1 MKISQIIDKIN
12 EHHLFVPAFQREYVW
27 KKKDAKN
34 LVDSLIKD
42 YPTGTMLTWET
53 TNPPELKGKYVYE
66 STKGAVKLILD
77 GQQRITTLYLL
88 MTGEIPPYYTE
99 KEITHDIRGLYV
111 NIETLSLEYYRKTIM
126 EHVPTWIDITEIFKG
141 NVRTRDIID
150 QLEQKNDGERI
161 ERERENNIDDNIEAI
176 KRIREREFLEQIIP
190 VKASIKEA
198 IDIFYIVNASGVNLT
213 DAELALAQISG
224 YWPKA
229 REEFKTKLDDLKSKG
244 WVFNLDFIMY
254 ALLATIHR
262 QGSKMEKL
270 HSSENKEKIQE
281 VWRVL
286 DEQVLDYTFNL
297 LQSQA
302 YIDHTNEINS
312 VYALIPIITY
322 IYKKPSHKLSEE
334 EIKKIVKW
342 FYYSQIRFRYISQ
355 LQQKLDKDLGIIEKT
370 ENPFDILLN
379 NIAEERPLEIKA
391 SEFVGRDIRHPLFS
405 LMRWYFKSQEAVCL
419 GTGLQIRK
427 NMGAK
432 YGLERDHIF
441 AYSVLRD
448 SDFYDMNDRFDYA
461 LAQEITNRA
470 ILTTVENRTKSAKF
484 ADVYL
489 KNVKENF
496 PNALKMQC
504 IPENEELWKIE
515 NYKKFLQVRR
525 ELLTEKL
532 NHYLNNISI
541 TKEDIKSE
549 VDLKEVIQTG
559 EHGFLE
565 FKSSMRWN
573 LRESRTDKKM
583 EEIILKSISAFS
595 NSEGGKLLIGVAD
608 NEEILGLEDD
618 YNTLKEANKDHFEL
632 HLRNLINNVYGKD
645 FATTNIKINFPIVDE
660 LEICEIDI
668 KAGSEPLFLE
678 VSNKNGQK
686 SKKFYVRSGNSSQ
699 DLAIDETAS
708 YIKTRFG
715 NEITKT
721 QQYV

>member
-1 MKISQIIDKIN
+1 MKINQIIDKID

-34 LVDSLIKD
+34 LIDSLIKD

-53 TNPPELKGKYVYE
+53 TYPPELKGDYVYE

-126 EHVPTWIDITEIFKG
+126 EKDPTWIDITKIFKG
-141 NVRTRDIID
+141 LVRTRDIVD
-150 QLEQKNDGERI
+150 LLEEKNESERLP
-161 ERERENNIDDNIEAI
+161 REQENKIDDNIEAI
-176 KRIREREFLEQIIP
+176 KRIREREFLEQVIP

-198 IDIFYIVNASGVNLT
+198 IDIFYIVNSSGVNLT

-254 ALLATIHR
+254 VLLATIHR

-270 HSSENKEKIQE
+270 HTPENKDKIKDT
-281 VWRVL
+281 WKIL
-286 DEQVLDYTFNL
+286 NEQVFDYTFNL

-302 YIDHTNEINS
+302 YIDHTSEINS

-322 IYKKPSHKLSEE
+322 VYLKPSHKLSEQ
-334 EIKKIVKW
+334 EIQKAIKW
-342 FYYSQIRFRYISQ
+342 FYYSQIRFRYTSQ
-355 LQQKLDKDLGIIEKT
+355 LPQKLDKDLGIIEKSDS
-370 ENPFDILLN
+370 PFDELLKF
-379 NIAEERPLEIKA
+379 IEEERPLEIKE

-405 LMRWYFKSQEAVCL
+405 LMRWYFKSRGAVCL
-419 GTGLQIRK
+419 GTGLKLRK
-427 NMGAK
+427 NMGSK
-432 YGLERDHIF
+432 YELERDHIF

-448 SDFYDMNDRFDYA
+448 SEYYDMNDRFDYA

-470 ILTTVENRTKSAKF
+470 MLTKVENRTKSAKF

-489 KNVKENF
+489 TEVKKQF
-496 PNALKMQC
+496 PNSLKLQC
-504 IPENEELWKIE
+504 IPDDNNLWKIE
-515 NYKKFLQVRR
+515 NYKLFIKKRR
-525 ELLTEKL
+525 LLLTEKL
-532 NHYLNNISI
+532 NFFLNNISI
-541 TKEDIKSE
+541 FPTSIKTK
-549 VDLKEVIQTG
+549 VDLKEVIQSG

-565 FKSSMRWN
+565 FKSSLRWD
-573 LRESRTDKKM
+573 LRESKVNKKM
-583 EEIILKSISAFS
+583 EEIILKSISSFS

-608 NEEILGLEDD
+608 SGEIIGLQED
-618 YNTLKEANKDHFEL
+618 YNTLKKSDKDFFEL
-632 HLRNLINNVYGKD
+632 HLRNLISNAFGKD
-645 FATTNIKINFPIVDE
+645 FTASNINIKFPFVDE
-660 LEICEIDI
+660 IEICEVDIISSSKPLFIDI
-668 KAGSEPLFLE
+668 M
-678 VSNKNGQK
+678 NKNGK
-686 SKKFYVRSGNSSQ
+686 KEKKFFVRSGNSSQ
-699 DLAIDETAS
+699 HLEIDELAT
-708 YIKTRFG
+708 YTKTRFD
-715 NEITKT
+715 
-721 QQYV
+721 Q